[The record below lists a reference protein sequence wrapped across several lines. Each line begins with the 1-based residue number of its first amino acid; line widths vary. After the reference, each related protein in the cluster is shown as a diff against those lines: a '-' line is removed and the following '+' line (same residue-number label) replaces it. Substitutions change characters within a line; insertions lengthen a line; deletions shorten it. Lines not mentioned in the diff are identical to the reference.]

1 LTCLAEQSRQTA
13 VREERNRLAC
23 EIHDA
28 LAQHF
33 AGILLQIGLAQRLVR
48 QQPEE
53 AWRLVVQAGVL
64 ARSAVEEARQSVWAL
79 QPDAPFFSNLASSL
93 PVTIAQ
99 MTAETS
105 VSGEVKIYGTPRL
118 LPPDVGMNLLRIGQ
132 EAVKNAIRHA
142 RAQHIFV
149 ELAFETTHVRLC
161 VQDDGLGFDPQSQ
174 EESGGFGLTAMRQR
188 AQRFHGSLTINSQ
201 PGQGT
206 EIVVTVT
213 TEGRPPE
220 TGAMEL

>member
-1 LTCLAEQSRQTA
+1 
-13 VREERNRLAC
+13 
-23 EIHDA
+23 
-28 LAQHF
+28 
-33 AGILLQIGLAQRLVR
+33 
-48 QQPEE
+48 
-53 AWRLVVQAGVL
+53 
-64 ARSAVEEARQSVWAL
+64 
-79 QPDAPFFSNLASSL
+79 
-93 PVTIAQ
+93 
-99 MTAETS
+99 
-105 VSGEVKIYGTPRL
+105 
-118 LPPDVGMNLLRIGQ
+118 
-132 EAVKNAIRHA
+132 VKNAIRHA